1 MRRQHLAILM
11 GILVAG
17 FLATTTLAGNTDA
30 DTDNRFVNAKVVEV
44 TEHRISIIARTGVE
58 HVIAIDDES
67 TKVVLKGEVTRHKDL
82 KVGDIVTVE
91 LDEKNPL
98 KFARSINI
106 AGRSNS
112 QVAER

>member
-1 MRRQHLAILM
+1 MM

-17 FLATTTLAGNTDA
+17 LMATTTLAGGVNA

-67 TKVVLKGEVTRHKDL
+67 TKVFLMKDEKSEATRVRDL
-82 KVGDIVTVE
+82 RVGDIVTVE

-98 KFARSINI
+98 KFARTI
-106 AGRSNS
+106 AVRANS